1 MSGATFRK
9 SATERTMFSA
19 GRFSP
24 VGLVIAILIDFR
36 CGSADKDAVAK
47 DRIAQSHS
55 ASFLVIVPYWK
66 DKISKVKQLLS
77 SRAPPQGEECS
88 VMSDAFSANLTEQP
102 LKCIQVRRI
111 PGDPSPTEGLR
122 MRSEERRVGKEGRC
136 GGGR

>member
-55 ASFLVIVPYWK
+55 AFFLVIVPYWK
-66 DKISKVKQLLS
+66 DKTSEVKQLLS
-77 SRAPPQGEECS
+77 SRAPPQGEGCS
-88 VMSDAFSANLTEQP
+88 VMSAPSVPISPKSRSSAF
-102 LKCIQVRRI
+102 KCDVFREILRRQR
-111 PGDPSPTEGLR
+111 GSG
-122 MRSEERRVGKEGRC
+122 
-136 GGGR
+136 